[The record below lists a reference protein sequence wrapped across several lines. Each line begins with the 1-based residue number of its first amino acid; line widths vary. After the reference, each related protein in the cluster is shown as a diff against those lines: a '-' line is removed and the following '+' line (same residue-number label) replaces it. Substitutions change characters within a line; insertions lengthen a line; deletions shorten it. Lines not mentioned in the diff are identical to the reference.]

1 MSFERC
7 EMAGQLSCAVLVRN
21 GSQMLSSLKSF
32 GLCCGFGLGL
42 GLTVVP
48 AAAQAPDLAMLRDAV
63 AATPASTAV
72 DAGDGTI
79 RAVVRSVE
87 MAAIGAEVNARITTI
102 PAREGDA
109 FRKGDVLVEFD
120 CRRTQAEHDA
130 AEAAM
135 KELKAAYES
144 QQKLLEYKSA
154 GTISVELAL
163 QQLEKTKAEL
173 RGFQVRLESCRVL
186 APFDG
191 LVAEKLVQKHEIAQ
205 LNQPLIKIVNQNR
218 LELVMMVPSHWLPQ
232 IAGQT
237 FPISIDET
245 GETIRARILQSTGVI
260 DPVSQ
265 TARVIAEF
273 VEPAPGVLPGMSG
286 SAQLLQIKAAQ

>member
-1 MSFERC
+1 MHKLARI
-7 EMAGQLSCAVLVRN
+7 
-21 GSQMLSSLKSF
+21 GSQMLPSLRIF
-32 GLCCGFGLGL
+32 GLWCGFG
-42 GLTVVP
+42 VAFAAVP
-48 AAAQAPDLAMLRDAV
+48 AAADTQEWATLREAEAAIPAP
-63 AATPASTAV
+63 AAADT
-72 DAGDGTI
+72 GDGTI

-102 PAREGDA
+102 PAREGDT

-163 QQLEKTKAEL
+163 QQLEKAKAEL
-173 RGFQVRLESCRVL
+173 RGFEVRLESCRIL

-191 LVAEKLVQKHEIAQ
+191 LVAEKLAQKHEIAQ

-232 IAGQT
+232 IEGRT
-237 FPISIDET
+237 FQISIDET
-245 GETIRARILQSTGVI
+245 GEAVGARILQSTGVI

-273 VEPAPGVLPGMSG
+273 VGPARGVLPGMSG
-286 SAQLLQIKAAQ
+286 SAQLLQIKAEQ

>member
-1 MSFERC
+1 
-7 EMAGQLSCAVLVRN
+7 MAGQMSRAVLLRN
-21 GSQMLSSLKSF
+21 GSQMPSSLRIF
-32 GLCCGFGLGL
+32 GLFFGLSL
-42 GLTVVP
+42 GLAVGP
-48 AAAQAPDLAMLRDAV
+48 AAAQMQDVAMLRDAV
-63 AATPASTAV
+63 AATPATTAV
-72 DAGDGTI
+72 DAGDGII

-87 MAAIGAEVNARITTI
+87 MAAIGAEVTARITTI

-109 FRKGDVLVEFD
+109 FRKGDVLIEFD

-163 QQLEKTKAEL
+163 QQLEKAKAEL
-173 RGFQVRLESCRVL
+173 RGFQVRLESCRIL

-218 LELVMMVPSHWLPQ
+218 LELVMMVPSQWLPQ
-232 IAGQT
+232 IEGQT
-237 FPISIDET
+237 FQITIDET
-245 GETIRARILQSTGVI
+245 GEAVGARILQSTGVI

-273 VEPAPGVLPGMSG
+273 VEPARGVLPGMSG
-286 SAQLLQIKAAQ
+286 SAQLLQIKAQQ